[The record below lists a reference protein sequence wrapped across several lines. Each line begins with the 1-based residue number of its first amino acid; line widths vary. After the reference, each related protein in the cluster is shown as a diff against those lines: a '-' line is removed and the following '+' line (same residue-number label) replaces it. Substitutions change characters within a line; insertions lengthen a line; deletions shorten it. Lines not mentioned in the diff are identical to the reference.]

1 MCPIWQSNCRIFD
14 EVSARGEEAPEGRR
28 ASLLRARTV
37 SFGRHNRHRREPPE
51 SRAVTSAGR
60 MVSSLF
66 RSDKSGNPA
75 YILVEKV
82 RSNPRARVTR
92 LALPRNYSFAFRPS
106 SPRVYGV
113 PMPRRATDGV
123 RRTCSRRPARVSDL
137 IPRHRAPTPARPH
150 TGSDVKNRL
159 SPPHEHVIRLTF
171 PRDPDPPS
179 PVHVHPPQKTGHQR
193 CPP

>member
-14 EVSARGEEAPEGRR
+14 EVSTRGEEAPEGRR

-82 RSNPRARVTR
+82 RSKPMRAR
-92 LALPRNYSFAFRPS
+92 
-106 SPRVYGV
+106 
-113 PMPRRATDGV
+113 DE
-123 RRTCSRRPARVSDL
+123 
-137 IPRHRAPTPARPH
+137 
-150 TGSDVKNRL
+150 TGG
-159 SPPHEHVIRLTF
+159 II
-171 PRDPDPPS
+171 PS
-179 PVHVHPPQKTGHQR
+179 PSDPHRRGFTGFRCREGRPMASDGRVHDARLEFRT
-193 CPP
+193 